1 MRFDKAKL
9 AALLAGVLA
18 FTGCSGNVTSSGE
31 QPQQTESAVENQS
44 QESGEEGASEKVSG
58 PTAMEIAQ
66 DMGPGWNL
74 GNSLDSLAENTFTT
88 EDISLG
94 KNNYQLMATY
104 TTEPYSAWDASQVPY
119 FADSD
124 PIDYYLL
131 EWKMDDLNAGDDTSC
146 AKFGIQLI
154 NHSIGTNMDANIEFE
169 IVQAEFQMKSGEIV
183 QLDNMKGAYTKNFTD
198 GATPFVFGSLAGN
211 GKLKTTKDLLG
222 GTLRIGVQI
231 KEYPT
236 LRNSNVDAVTFY
248 ETYWG
253 NPSTTKRM
261 IDAVKDAGFKSIR
274 IPITFTNHM
283 DKNMNIDKE
292 WLARVAEI
300 VNYAFSNDMYC
311 IINIH
316 HDREYIVADGVNV
329 EIYKNNLKVMW
340 KQIAEYFANY
350 GDKLLFE
357 GFNEILNPK
366 EDWNNP
372 TAPELEAVNALNQTF
387 VDTVR
392 ACGGNNAT
400 RYLIVAPYASGV
412 DQKFL
417 DAFQMPT
424 DSVEDRLIAEIH
436 NYDTDKFEDL
446 FKHLYNNFT
455 SKDVPLIIGEW
466 AVSTK
471 LGKQS
476 RIQAATEYQ
485 QLCTRYKIS
494 SFWWDSG
501 GTIEDYYGEKSD
513 TYALLDRNSVTWY
526 DPDVVSAFTNSYVV
540 GQQ

>member
-1 MRFDKAKL
+1 MRYDKAKL

-18 FTGCSGNVTSSGE
+18 FTGCSGNMTSSGE
-31 QPQQTESAVENQS
+31 QQPQQTESAVD
-44 QESGEEGASEKVSG
+44 EEGTSTQLSG
-58 PTAMEIAQ
+58 PTAMQVAQ
-66 DMGPGWNL
+66 EMGPGWNL

-119 FADSD
+119 FAESE

-131 EWKMDDLNAGDDTSC
+131 EWNMDNLNAGADTNC
-146 AKFGIQLI
+146 AKFGVQLI
-154 NHSIGTNMDANIEFE
+154 NHSIGTNWEANVVFE
-169 IVQAEFQMKSGEIV
+169 IVQAEFETKAGDIIT
-183 QLDNMKGAYTKNFTD
+183 LDDMKGVYTKNFTD
-198 GATPFVFGSLAGN
+198 SATPFVFGSLAGN
-211 GKLKTTKDLLG
+211 PKLKTTKDLLG
-222 GTLRIGVQI
+222 GTFRVGVQI

-236 LRNSNVDAVTFY
+236 LRNSYVDAVSYY

-274 IPITFTNHM
+274 IPVTFTNHM

-292 WLARVAEI
+292 WLARIAEI

-316 HDREYIVADGVNV
+316 HDREYLVADGVNV
-329 EIYKNNLKVMW
+329 EIYKKNLKVMW

-357 GFNEILNPK
+357 SFNEILNPK
-366 EDWNNP
+366 EDWNHP

-412 DQKFL
+412 EQKFL

-424 DSVEDRLIAEIH
+424 DTVEDRLIAEIH
-436 NYDTDKFEDL
+436 NYDTEKFEDL
-446 FKHLYNNFT
+446 FQHLYKNFT
-455 SKDVPLIIGEW
+455 SKDIPLIIGEW

-471 LGKQS
+471 LGKQK
-476 RIQAATEYQ
+476 RVQAATEYQ
-485 QLCTRYKIS
+485 QLCSRYKIS
-494 SFWWDSG
+494 CFWWDSG
-501 GTIEDYYGEKSD
+501 GTIENYYDTESD

-526 DPDVVSAFTNSYVV
+526 DADVVSAFTNAYVV